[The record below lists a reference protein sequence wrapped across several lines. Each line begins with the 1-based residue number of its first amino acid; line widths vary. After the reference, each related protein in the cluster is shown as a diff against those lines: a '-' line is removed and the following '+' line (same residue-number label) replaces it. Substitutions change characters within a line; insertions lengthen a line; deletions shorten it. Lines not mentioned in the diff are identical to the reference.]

1 MSNVDDVV
9 LYERRKDVVTLW
21 LNRPQQFNALSE
33 EMLSALKEQLGLI
46 ASDSSI
52 RCVVLAAKG
61 NAFCAGHDLREMQQN
76 QNTVFY
82 QNLFRLCSDVMLR
95 IQSLPVPVVA
105 RVQGVATAAGC
116 QLVASCDLAV
126 AAMEARFGVSGINLG
141 LFCATPSVALTRNVS
156 AKRAFEM
163 LFTGKF
169 IDAKTAVEW
178 GLVNESVERDDLD
191 SAVDVLTAAISSKSA
206 TAVRYGKS
214 MIYRQQLMCVEDAYA
229 YASEVM
235 ACNAMEPDAIE
246 GIDAFLDKRP
256 AIINR

>member
-1 MSNVDDVV
+1 MSNVDDIV
-9 LYERRKDVVTLW
+9 LSERQNDVVTLW

-33 EMLSALKEQLGLI
+33 EMLNALKERLDFI

-76 QNTVFY
+76 QNIVFY

-95 IQSLPVPVVA
+95 VQSLPVPVVA

-126 AAMEARFGVSGINLG
+126 AAREARFGASGINLG
-141 LFCATPSVALTRNVS
+141 LFCSTPSVALTRNVPV
-156 AKRAFEM
+156 KRAFEM

-178 GLVNESVERDDLD
+178 GLVNESVECEDLD
-191 SAVDVLTAAISSKSA
+191 SAVSVLTSAISSKSA
-206 TAVRYGKS
+206 TAVSYGKS
-214 MIYRQQLMCVEDAYA
+214 MIYRQKLMCVEDAYA
-229 YASEVM
+229 YAAEVM
-235 ACNAMEPDAIE
+235 ACNAMEADAIE
-246 GIDAFLDKRP
+246 GIGAFLDKRS
-256 AIINR
+256 AKDQ